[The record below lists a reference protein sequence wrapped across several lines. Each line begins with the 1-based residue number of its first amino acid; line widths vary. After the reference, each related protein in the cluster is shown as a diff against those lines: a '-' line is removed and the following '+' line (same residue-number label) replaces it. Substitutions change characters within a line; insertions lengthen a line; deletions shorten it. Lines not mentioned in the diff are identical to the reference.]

1 MALQKQAHEV
11 ESAVRR
17 VWGATVDSWVK
28 MNRGRAI
35 SQGWEVL
42 VVDSLGWREQVS
54 LPMGDTWVGQEGTWR
69 MEGVGL
75 WGTVGGIEGDMSVEG
90 AGLWEDSPRRTE
102 GDLKDAGGD
111 LGWWGGIGLWGTVS
125 GKGKRRH
132 GGWKSRPVVR
142 TVRSCS
148 RGHGDGRSSL
158 YVGTH
163 THKQQ

>member
-1 MALQKQAHEV
+1 
-11 ESAVRR
+11 
-17 VWGATVDSWVK
+17 
-28 MNRGRAI
+28 
-35 SQGWEVL
+35 
-42 VVDSLGWREQVS
+42 
-54 LPMGDTWVGQEGTWR
+54 MGDTWVGQEGIWR

-102 GDLKDAGGD
+102 GDMKDAGGD

-132 GGWKSRPVVR
+132 EEWKSRPVVR

-148 RGHGDGRSSL
+148 RGHGGLQEQPLHGDPHSQTTVNSHGFHELCQGSANFFSEGPEAWALQSHPLPLWLSQKSS
-158 YVGTH
+158 
-163 THKQQ
+163 QDDP